1 MNKSVE
7 LSIVVPVYNEG
18 ETVASVLTDLKKE
31 LDGKITHEIIVVNDG
46 STDNSC
52 AILETI
58 PYIKLV
64 NHTVNS
70 GYGSALKTGIK
81 NSRYNWVLT
90 FDSDGS
96 HPSHQIMDLVKFCD
110 SHDLIIGARTG
121 EQSYDTFFRKIGR
134 KIVTKF
140 AQYISG
146 VEIEDINSGFR
157 IFKKELP
164 QKFWPLLP
172 DGFSFSS
179 TSTVA
184 SHVSHYPVKY
194 VSINANKRAG
204 GKSTVRPAKDF
215 VGFLSLITKIAIYF
229 KPLKVFIPISIFL
242 FVSAI
247 LVLLI
252 GWFAFG
258 GVLDITF
265 AILIMAAIQSLTFGL
280 IAEMIV
286 KRFY

>member
-1 MNKSVE
+1 M
-7 LSIVVPVYNEG
+7 PAYNEG
-18 ETVASVLTDLKKE
+18 ETIALVLANLKNE
-31 LDGKITHEIIVVNDG
+31 LNGKLTHEIIVVNDG
-46 STDNSC
+46 SNDNSRQ
-52 AILETI
+52 ILEKI
-58 PYIKLV
+58 PYIKLI
-64 NHTVNS
+64 NHTRNT

-81 NSRYNWVLT
+81 KSQYDWILT

-96 HPSHQIMDLVKFCD
+96 HPPHQIMDLVKFCD
-110 SHDLIIGARTG
+110 NHDLIIGARTG
-121 EQSYDTFFRKIGR
+121 GQSYDTFFRKTGR

-146 VEIEDINSGFR
+146 EKIEDINSGFR

-184 SHVSHYPVKY
+184 SHVSRYPVKY
-194 VSINANKRAG
+194 VSINATKRAG
-204 GKSTVRPAKDF
+204 GKSTIRPAHDF
-215 VGFLSLITKIAIYF
+215 AGFMSLITKIAIYF

-242 FVSAI
+242 FVSAVSV
-247 LVLLI
+247 LVI
-252 GWFAFG
+252 GWFFFG

-265 AILIMAAIQSLTFGL
+265 AILIMASIQSLIFGL

-286 KRFY
+286 KRFHS